1 MNFINRPNIIN
12 ASNDVKSLFLNSLE
26 KKKITLNK
34 KIIRNVVLKKL
45 RKKFSLERIQEPDR
59 KNLQKKPGFRSET
72 QHLMGTTINVFA
84 NLKMHHKSILDE
96 NNLQSISNEALE
108 MKYMDQIRNEVHG
121 EDNFNQMNIEDEKK
135 RKEIENSLVGF
146 KEELELYKQKIREQ
160 KRIELMKR
168 DLMFRS
174 ELKISQLNQ
183 QVKNKL
189 FWDLKKKK

>member
-1 MNFINRPNIIN
+1 
-12 ASNDVKSLFLNSLE
+12 
-26 KKKITLNK
+26 
-34 KIIRNVVLKKL
+34 
-45 RKKFSLERIQEPDR
+45 
-59 KNLQKKPGFRSET
+59 
-72 QHLMGTTINVFA
+72 
-84 NLKMHHKSILDE
+84 MHHKSILDE